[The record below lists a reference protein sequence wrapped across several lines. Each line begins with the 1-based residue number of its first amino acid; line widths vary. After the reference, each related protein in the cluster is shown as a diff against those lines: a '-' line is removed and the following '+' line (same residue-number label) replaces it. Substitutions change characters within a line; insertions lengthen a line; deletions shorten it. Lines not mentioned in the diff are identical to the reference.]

1 MITLSYGFKKPQSN
15 DRGPVVFPA
24 LEDNWQRVNDHDH
37 NGVNSKKLSSTSIE
51 SISSNVSAAGWNS
64 LGGGFY
70 KQTVNMP
77 AGMEYSK
84 TSLEVRLANGN
95 VIHPTII
102 KLSEG
107 QFEIYVNDNTL
118 DLKVVFS

>member
-1 MITLSYGFKKPQSN
+1 MLTLSYGYKKPQSN

-37 NGVNSKKLSSTSIE
+37 NGVNSKKLSATSME
-51 SISSNVSAAGWNS
+51 SIVIPVAAAGWNS
-64 LGGGFY
+64 LGGGFF

-77 AGMEYSK
+77 AGTEYSK
-84 TSLEVRLANGN
+84 KSIEVRTADGV
-95 VIHPTII
+95 VIHPTVI
-102 KLSEG
+102 KLSEA
-107 QFEIYVNDNTL
+107 QFELYVNDNTL